1 MKLVTKSSVIC
12 LSFLTLALGSHAQQP
27 PQASTASGKPDA
39 SNSQPVASP
48 NRTSSLTWATSD
60 KGGKSRHH
68 GEKSEKSEK
77 GEKGEKAA
85 IKWVDATGRTMG
97 RAIGNYAILT
107 TFDNQLAT
115 ITGLYPDQTCDAD
128 RVCTYLSNG
137 ARWSAF
143 ESVYYTTPDCT
154 GIPYSLSAAMGTPYL
169 GVPVV
174 DSGGAYLYFFKA
186 VDTTRVTLRSNYSN
200 NVCAQIGI
208 RGAFPTDAAPV
219 SDVVPASTYG
229 TPPFFLK

>member
-1 MKLVTKSSVIC
+1 MKSHVTC
-12 LSFLTLALGSHAQQP
+12 LALLGLALGSQAQQP
-27 PQASTASGKPDA
+27 PEANASSGKPDA
-39 SNSQPVASP
+39 SKSQRVASP
-48 NRTSSLTWATSD
+48 NRTSSGTWATSG

-77 GEKGEKAA
+77 SDSAA
-85 IKWVDATGRTMG
+85 IKWVDSTGKTMG
-97 RAIGNYAILT
+97 RAIGNHAVLT

-128 RVCTYLSNG
+128 RVCTYPSNG
-137 ARWSAF
+137 ARWSEF

-219 SDVVPASTYG
+219 SDVVPAPTYG

>member
-1 MKLVTKSSVIC
+1 MKLVTKSSVLC
-12 LSFLTLALGSHAQQP
+12 LSFLTLALESHAQQP

-48 NRTSSLTWATSD
+48 NRTSSRTWATSG
-60 KGGKSRHH
+60 KGGKSRHQ
-68 GEKSEKSEK
+68 GEKSEKADS
-77 GEKGEKAA
+77 AA
-85 IKWVDATGRTMG
+85 IKWVDSTGKTMG
-97 RAIGNYAILT
+97 RAIGNHAILT

-128 RVCTYLSNG
+128 RVCTYPSNG
-137 ARWSAF
+137 ARWSEF

-154 GIPYSLSAAMGTPYL
+154 GMPYSLSAAMGTPYL

-186 VDTTRVTLRSNYSN
+186 VDTTRITLRSNYSN
-200 NVCAQIGI
+200 NACFVIGI